1 MRQPCSFLAHPY
13 RAVTQFYQHT
23 WVQQGSSSISGRETG
38 PSRIMRDFVEMARQS
53 ATEDLPHGHLL
64 GGLADPFKSM
74 MPYWAPE
81 ESLEDYI
88 NLALQLAAQLSGWS

>member
-1 MRQPCSFLAHPY
+1 MGPAGKFLDIRQGDRTIEDYA
-13 RAVTQFYQHT
+13 
-23 WVQQGSSSISGRETG
+23 G
-38 PSRIMRDFVEMARQS
+38 DFVGMARQS
-53 ATEDLPHGHLL
+53 ATEKTCLMVIFW

-88 NLALQLAAQLSGWS
+88 NLALHPW